1 MITVKELEKE
11 IEKLCPIELSE
22 ACKRKGM
29 YDNSGLIYA
38 GRGETEGIL
47 FSLDLSV
54 RAAERAI
61 EEGCGC
67 IVTHHPA
74 IYGGLERFSENDVA
88 AQALAKAAE
97 NRIAV
102 FSEHLNLD
110 IVSGGIDDMLARGLG
125 GKLLLSLDKMSDSAG
140 YGKEFCIEETALGAF
155 AARAAEEL
163 GAKKVLVYG
172 DAERIIGRVASF
184 CGAGGSDAA
193 AYAGNADVIVT
204 SDAPHHVIR
213 AIAERGRA
221 LVLFTHYAS
230 ENYGFKAFAER
241 LTAAVRGRAK
251 TVYFADERYL

>member
-67 IVTHHPA
+67 IVT
-74 IYGGLERFSENDVA
+74 
-88 AQALAKAAE
+88 
-97 NRIAV
+97 
-102 FSEHLNLD
+102 
-110 IVSGGIDDMLARGLG
+110 
-125 GKLLLSLDKMSDSAG
+125 LLSLDKMSDSAG

-172 DAERIIGRVASF
+172 DAERKIGRVASF

-204 SDAPHHVIR
+204 SDAPHHVLR

-241 LTAAVRGRAK
+241 LSAAVRGRAK